1 MNTRHTLTVYSRTL
15 RVVSFPLVL
24 LFLLTL
30 SPGCNPD
37 KPALGKA
44 ALSLRDGLQATL
56 NLYSAGL
63 AEPMSQGDSKR
74 VKAVLERMFSEAVGP
89 ANIPK
94 FSVAVLDN
102 HGTTVART
110 ARSELSDVQ
119 NYGNYQVVS
128 RVIQKRKASQS
139 ILYLH
144 GSEKVFIV
152 CAPLLHREKLAG
164 ILIISIDND
173 RLHQAGITD
182 AEFMALTFPPHPGTS

>member
-1 MNTRHTLTVYSRTL
+1 VA
-15 RVVSFPLVL
+15 L
-24 LFLLTL
+24 LFLLTI

-44 ALSLRDGLQATL
+44 ALSLQEGLQAKL

-63 AEPMSQGDSKR
+63 AEPMSKGDTKR
-74 VKAVLERMFSEAVGP
+74 VKSALERLFSGTAGP
-89 ANIPK
+89 ANSPR

-102 HGTTVART
+102 HGSAVART
-110 ARSELSDVQ
+110 EKSELSDVH
-119 NYGNYQVVS
+119 NYGNYQIVS
-128 RVIQKRKASQS
+128 RVIQKRKSSQS

-152 CAPLLHREKLAG
+152 CSPLLHRGKLAG

-173 RLHQAGITD
+173 QLHQAGIKD
-182 AEFMALTFPPHPGTS
+182 AEFMALTFTPHPGTP

>member
-1 MNTRHTLTVYSRTL
+1 M
-15 RVVSFPLVL
+15 VL

-44 ALSLRDGLQATL
+44 ALSLRDALQAKL

-63 AEPMSQGDSKR
+63 AEPMSQRDTKR
-74 VKAVLERMFSEAVGP
+74 VNGALEKLFSEAEGP
-89 ANIPK
+89 ANIPN
-94 FSVAVLDN
+94 FSVTILDN

-110 ARSELSDVQ
+110 AQSEFSAVQ

-128 RVIQKRKASQS
+128 RVIQKRKTSQS

-144 GSEKVFIV
+144 GSKKVFIV
-152 CAPLLHREKLAG
+152 CAPLLHREKLDG
-164 ILIISIDND
+164 ILIISIDD
-173 RLHQAGITD
+173 DQLHQAGITD
-182 AEFMALTFPPHPGTS
+182 AEFMSLTFTPHPGTP

>member
-1 MNTRHTLTVYSRTL
+1 MNTRHTHTVYSRTL
-15 RVVSFPLVL
+15 RVVSFPMVL

-44 ALSLRDGLQATL
+44 ALSLRDALQAKL

-63 AEPMSQGDSKR
+63 AEPMSQRDTKR
-74 VKAVLERMFSEAVGP
+74 VNGALERLFSEADVT
-89 ANIPK
+89 ASIPN
-94 FSVAVLDN
+94 FSVTILDN
-102 HGTTVART
+102 HGTTMART
-110 ARSELSDVQ
+110 ARSELSAVQ

-128 RVIQKRKASQS
+128 RLIQKRKTSQS

-164 ILIISIDND
+164 ILVISIDD
-173 RLHQAGITD
+173 DQLHQAGITD
-182 AEFMALTFPPHPGTS
+182 AEFMALTFTPHPGTP